1 MGDIRAPDNRDLA
14 YKDYMKGMK
23 YKEIAEKYNVSMA
36 TVKSWK
42 TRYKWDRK
50 SMHTKQEEN
59 KKVCIQKDSDKNK
72 KIDINKVVCEEV
84 KEVLNNTELTDKQ
97 RLFCIY
103 YIKCFNATKAY
114 QKAYGCDYITANS
127 HGYKMLSNVVVKQ
140 EIDKLKKEKLN
151 RAMLSE
157 NDIFQR
163 YIDIAFSDITDY
175 LDFGNEEVEGEF
187 GPYTRSYVNLK
198 NSFEVDGALI
208 SEVSQG
214 KDGIK
219 IKLQDKMKAL
229 QWLSDRMDLLPT
241 NTRIRLENEKSKLV
255 IEKERLEIEK
265 YKTYG
270 DEDGDNNDAIQNF
283 IKATSMSEEVVKA
296 LFENEEGDED
306 GTT

>member
-14 YKDYMKGMK
+14 YKDYMEGMK
-23 YKEIAEKYNVSMA
+23 YKDIAEKYNVSMA

-59 KKVCIQKDSDKNK
+59 KKVCIQKDSNSDKENNIK
-72 KIDINKVVCEEV
+72 KATYDEV

-114 QKAYGCDYITANS
+114 QKAYGCDYITAKSN
-127 HGYKMLSNVVVKQ
+127 GYRLLTNAYIKQ
-140 EIDKLKKEKLN
+140 EIEALKQNRFN
-151 RAMLSE
+151 RAMISE
-157 NDIFQR
+157 DDIFQR

-198 NSFEVDGALI
+198 DSFEVDGVLI

-241 NTRIRLENEKSKLV
+241 NTRARLENEKSKL
-255 IEKERLEIEK
+255 ELDTMKLELEIMK
-265 YKTYG
+265 QG
-270 DEDGDNNDAIQNF
+270 GQD
-283 IKATSMSEEVVKA
+283 EEVEDDGFMDA
-296 LFENEEGDED
+296 LKSEVGDTWD
-306 GTT
+306 D